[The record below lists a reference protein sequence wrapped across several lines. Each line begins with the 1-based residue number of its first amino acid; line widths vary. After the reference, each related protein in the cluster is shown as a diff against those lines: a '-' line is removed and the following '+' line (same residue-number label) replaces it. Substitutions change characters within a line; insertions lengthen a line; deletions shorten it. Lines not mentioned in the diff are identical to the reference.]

1 MSYQHLLVAV
11 DGSPTADHA
20 VNEATGLAQATGGRI
35 RLLNVMDPLAHI
47 SGFERPDVYSQEV
60 LPRLRQAGEA
70 LLRRAQER
78 VAQSGVPVDAVL
90 IENLDARV
98 ADLVVEHAQAW
109 GADLIVLGTHGR
121 RGLARVLM
129 GSDAEQIAAPPLCPC
144 CWCACPPGLPA
155 TPPMPPAPPAP
166 DPFSSV
172 P

>member
-20 VNEATGLAQATGGRI
+20 VNDATGLAQATGGRI

-47 SGFERPDVYSQEV
+47 SGFERPEVYSQEV
-60 LPRLRQAGEA
+60 
-70 LLRRAQER
+70 RAQER
-78 VAQSGVPVDAVL
+78 VAQSGVPVDTVL

-129 GSDAEQIAAPPLCPC
+129 GSDAEQIARTAPVPVLLVR
-144 CWCACPPGLPA
+144 LPA
-155 TPPMPPAPPAP
+155 GADGSAANAA
-166 DPFSSV
+166 SAASA
-172 P
+172 

>member
-70 LLRRAQER
+70 GEALLRRAQER

-98 ADLVVEHAQAW
+98 ADLVVEHAKAW

-121 RGLARVLM
+121 RDLARVLM
-129 GSDAEQIAAPPLCPC
+129 DSDAEQIARTAPVPVL
-144 CWCACPPGLPA
+144 LVRRPA
-155 TPPMPPAPPAP
+155 GADGSAA
-166 DPFSSV
+166 SA
-172 P
+172 

>member
-78 VAQSGVPVDAVL
+78 VAQSGVPVDTVL

-109 GADLIVLGTHGR
+109 GVVLGTHGR

-129 GSDAEQIAAPPLCPC
+129 GSDAEQIARTAPVPVLLVR
-144 CWCACPPGLPA
+144 LPA
-155 TPPMPPAPPAP
+155 GAGG
-166 DPFSSV
+166 SV
-172 P
+172 ANAASA

>member
-11 DGSPTADHA
+11 DGSPTADRA

-78 VAQSGVPVDAVL
+78 VAQSGVPVDTVL